1 MVFSIITLIF
11 REESSALIYMS
22 ENHNSMSLAKKLSKR
37 QREERRIEEGE
48 QRRREKNERERRE
61 ENERQSSIYV
71 LYH

>member
-1 MVFSIITLIF
+1 
-11 REESSALIYMS
+11 